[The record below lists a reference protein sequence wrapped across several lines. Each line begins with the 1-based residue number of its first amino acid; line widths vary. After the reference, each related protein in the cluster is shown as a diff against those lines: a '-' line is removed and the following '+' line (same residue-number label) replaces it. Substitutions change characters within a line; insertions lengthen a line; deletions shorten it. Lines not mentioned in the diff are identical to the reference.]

1 MTVDAATTTAAMV
14 VVVTDA
20 RLRLG
25 LAALKNQLQSE
36 RAVASLSARA
46 LEQARQ
52 AASAAGNGRRLDI
65 LV

>member
-1 MTVDAATTTAAMV
+1 MTVDAATTAAV
-14 VVVTDA
+14 ATDA

-36 RAVASLSARA
+36 RAVASLSTRA
-46 LEQARQ
+46 LDQARQ
-52 AASAAGNGRRLDI
+52 AAPAAGNGQRLDI

>member
-1 MTVDAATTTAAMV
+1 MAVDATTAAV
-14 VVVTDA
+14 VADP

-36 RAVASLSARA
+36 RAVVSLSTRA

-52 AASAAGNGRRLDI
+52 AAPAAGNGRRLDI

>member
-1 MTVDAATTTAAMV
+1 MTVDAAMTAVAG
-14 VVVTDA
+14 DA
-20 RLRLG
+20 RLRFG

-36 RAVASLSARA
+36 RAVVSLSTLA

-52 AASAAGNGRRLDI
+52 AAPAAGNGRLLDI

>member
-1 MTVDAATTTAAMV
+1 MTLATATTAVAADV
-14 VVVTDA
+14 
-20 RLRLG
+20 RLRFG

-36 RAVASLSARA
+36 RAVASLSTRA

-52 AASAAGNGRRLDI
+52 AAPAAANGRRLDI

>member
-1 MTVDAATTTAAMV
+1 MTVDAVTTAGVAD
-14 VVVTDA
+14 T

-36 RAVASLSARA
+36 RAVASLSTRA

-52 AASAAGNGRRLDI
+52 AAPAAGNGRRLGI